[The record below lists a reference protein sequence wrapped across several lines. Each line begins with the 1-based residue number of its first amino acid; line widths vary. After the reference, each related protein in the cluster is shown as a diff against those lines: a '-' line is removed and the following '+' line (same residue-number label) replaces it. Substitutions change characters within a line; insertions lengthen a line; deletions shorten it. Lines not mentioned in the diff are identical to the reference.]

1 MKTLLAALALGVGCA
16 LALPAAHA
24 ETPQD
29 TLIEAIHLD
38 DMISLDPAEMY
49 ELSTYEVNGNVYEGL
64 VAINPHNTGEILH
77 KAAESW
83 TVSDDGLTY
92 TFKLRPSMKFQ
103 TGNAVTAAD
112 VVYSYQRLTA
122 LNKPPAFLIQDLG
135 ISPDNMKDTLKAV
148 DDLTFRMTV
157 DKPYAPSYV
166 INVLCATNFA
176 IVDSQLLKSK
186 EAKQADGTNDW
197 GNGWL
202 KTNSAG
208 SGPFFIKQWKP
219 NEIVTIEANSNYYG
233 DKPKLKRVVWR
244 HIAEESSQ
252 RLLLESGDIDI
263 ARNLEADQLDG
274 LRQKGGF
281 EYTGTA
287 QNTNLYMGLNTKNQ
301 YLANPKVREAIRY
314 LIDYDGLQKTALREG
329 WIINQTFLPNGVM
342 GFVDS
347 RPFKLDID
355 KAKALLAEAGY
366 PNGFPITVNV
376 ASTEQSR
383 MDIAQSMQA
392 TFAKVGIQL
401 KILASDQ
408 KTVITAYRARKHDM
422 ALLTWGIDYFDP
434 ATNMSFVVNLDNSDD
449 AKSKPLAWRN
459 GWMNPELND
468 KAAALK
474 MERDADKRKAGYQ
487 AMIQEWQDISP
498 FAMMYQQN
506 WVAALLPKVKNFFI
520 GPSNEMTQYL
530 TVYKE

>member
-1 MKTLLAALALGVGCA
+1 MRKLLAVLALGASCA
-16 LALPAAHA
+16 LAMPAAQA
-24 ETPQD
+24 ATPKD
-29 TLIEAIHLD
+29 TLIEAWHMD
-38 DMISLDPAEMY
+38 DIITLDPAEMY
-49 ELSTYEVNGNVYEGL
+49 ELSTYEVNGNVYEAL
-64 VAINPHNTGEILH
+64 VAINPHNTSEILH

-83 TVSDDGLTY
+83 TVSDDGKTY
-92 TFKLRPSMKFQ
+92 TFKLRPNMKFQ
-103 TGNAVTAAD
+103 SGNPLTAAD

-122 LNKPPAFLIQDLG
+122 LNKAPAFLIQDMG
-135 ISPDNMKDTLKAV
+135 ITPDNMKDTLKAV
-148 DDLTFRMTV
+148 DDLTFQMTV

-166 INVLCATNFA
+166 INVLCATNFS
-176 IVDSQLLKSK
+176 IVDSKLLQSK

-208 SGPFFIKQWKP
+208 SGPFAIKQWKP
-219 NEIVTIEANSNYYG
+219 NEVITMEVNPNYYG
-233 DKPKLKRVVWR
+233 TKPKLKRVVWR

-252 RLLLESGDIDI
+252 RLLLESGDVDI
-263 ARNLEADQLDG
+263 ARNLSADQLDG
-274 LRQKGGF
+274 LRAKGGF
-281 EYTGTA
+281 ETTATA
-287 QNTNLYMGLNTKNQ
+287 QNTNLYMGMNTKNQ
-301 YLANPKVREAIRY
+301 YLANPKVRQAIRY
-314 LIDYDGLQKTALREG
+314 LVDYDGLVKTALREG
-329 WIINQTFLPNGVM
+329 WVINQTFLPNGVM

-347 RPFKLDID
+347 HPFTLDID

-383 MDIAQSMQA
+383 MDIAQSLQE

-434 ATNMSFVVNLDNSDD
+434 ATNMSFVVNTDNSDKP
-449 AKSKPLAWRN
+449 ASKPLAWRN
-459 GWMNPELND
+459 GWMNEDLNA

-474 MERDADKRKAGYQ
+474 MERDGDKRKAGYQ
-487 AMIQEWQDISP
+487 EMIKEWQPISP

-506 WVAALLPKVKNFFI
+506 WVAALTPKVKNFFI
-520 GPSNEMTQYL
+520 GPSNEMTQYVD
-530 TVYKE
+530 VYKE

>member
-1 MKTLLAALALGVGCA
+1 
-16 LALPAAHA
+16 
-24 ETPQD
+24 
-29 TLIEAIHLD
+29 
-38 DMISLDPAEMY
+38 
-49 ELSTYEVNGNVYEGL
+49 
-64 VAINPHNTGEILH
+64 
-77 KAAESW
+77 
-83 TVSDDGLTY
+83 
-92 TFKLRPSMKFQ
+92 MKFQ
-103 TGNAVTAAD
+103 SGNPVTAAD

-135 ISPDNMKDTLKAV
+135 ITPDNMKDTLQAV

-157 DKPYAPSYV
+157 DQPYAPSYV
-166 INVLCATNFA
+166 INVLCATNFS

-219 NEIVTIEANSNYYG
+219 NEIVTIEANPNYYG
-233 DKPKLKRVVWR
+233 PKPKLKRVVWR
-244 HIAEESSQ
+244 HNAEESSQ

-281 EYTGTA
+281 DYTGTA

-301 YLANPKVREAIRY
+301 YLANPKVRQAIRY

-329 WIINQTFLPNGVM
+329 WVINETFLPNGVM

-376 ASTEQSR
+376 ASTEQTR

-434 ATNMSFVVNLDNSDD
+434 ATNMSFVVNLDNADD

-459 GWMNPELND
+459 GWIDPELNA

-487 AMIQEWQDISP
+487 AMIEQWQPISP

-506 WVAALLPKVKNFFI
+506 WVAALSPKVKNFFI

>member
-1 MKTLLAALALGVGCA
+1 
-16 LALPAAHA
+16 
-24 ETPQD
+24 
-29 TLIEAIHLD
+29 
-38 DMISLDPAEMY
+38 
-49 ELSTYEVNGNVYEGL
+49 
-64 VAINPHNTGEILH
+64 
-77 KAAESW
+77 
-83 TVSDDGLTY
+83 
-92 TFKLRPSMKFQ
+92 
-103 TGNAVTAAD
+103 
-112 VVYSYQRLTA
+112 
-122 LNKPPAFLIQDLG
+122 
-135 ISPDNMKDTLKAV
+135 
-148 DDLTFRMTV
+148 MTV
-157 DKPYAPSYV
+157 DQPYAPSYV
-166 INVLCATNFA
+166 INVLCATNFS

-219 NEIVTIEANSNYYG
+219 NEIVTIEVNPNYYG
-233 DKPKLKRVVWR
+233 PKPKLKRVVWR

-281 EYTGTA
+281 DYTGTA

-301 YLANPKVREAIRY
+301 YLANPKVRQAIRY

-329 WIINQTFLPNGVM
+329 WVINQTFLPNGVM

-376 ASTEQSR
+376 ASTEQTR

-434 ATNMSFVVNLDNSDD
+434 ATNMSFVVNSDNSDD

-459 GWMNPELND
+459 GWIDPELNA

-487 AMIQEWQDISP
+487 AMIEEWQPISP

-506 WVAALLPKVKNFFI
+506 WVAALSPKVKNFFI

>member
-1 MKTLLAALALGVGCA
+1 MKKLLAALALGVGCA
-16 LALPAAHA
+16 LALPSAHA
-24 ETPQD
+24 ATPQD

-49 ELSTYEVNGNVYEGL
+49 ELSTYEVNGNVYEAL

-83 TVSDDGLTY
+83 TVSDDGKTF
-92 TFKLRPSMKFQ
+92 TFKLRPNMKFQ
-103 TGNAVTAAD
+103 SANPVTAAD

-135 ISPDNMKDTLKAV
+135 ISPDHMKDTLQAV

-157 DKPYAPSYV
+157 DQPYAPSYV
-166 INVLCATNFA
+166 INVLCATNFS

-219 NEIVTIEANSNYYG
+219 NEIVTIEVNSNYYG
-233 DKPKLKRVVWR
+233 PKPKLKRVVWR

-281 EYTGTA
+281 DYTGTA
-287 QNTNLYMGLNTKNQ
+287 QNTNLYLGLNTKNQ
-301 YLANPKVREAIRY
+301 YLANPKVRQAIRY

-329 WIINQTFLPNGVM
+329 WVINQTFLPNGVM

-376 ASTEQSR
+376 ASTEQTR

-434 ATNMSFVVNLDNSDD
+434 ATNMSFVVNLDNADD

-459 GWMNPELND
+459 GWMDPELNA

-487 AMIQEWQDISP
+487 AMIEEWQPISP
-498 FAMMYQQN
+498 FAMIYQQN
-506 WVAALLPKVKNFFI
+506 WVAALSPKVKNFFI

>member
-1 MKTLLAALALGVGCA
+1 MKKLLAALALGVGCA

-29 TLIEAIHLD
+29 TLIEARHLD

-49 ELSTYEVNGNVYEGL
+49 ELSTYEVNGNVYEAL

-83 TVSDDGLTY
+83 TVSDDGKTF
-92 TFKLRPSMKFQ
+92 TFKLRPNMKFQ
-103 TGNAVTAAD
+103 SGNPVTAAD

-135 ISPDNMKDTLKAV
+135 ISPDNMKDTLQAV

-157 DKPYAPSYV
+157 DQPYAPSYV
-166 INVLCATNFA
+166 INVLCATNFS

-219 NEIVTIEANSNYYG
+219 NEIVTIEVNPNYYG

-281 EYTGTA
+281 DYTGTA
-287 QNTNLYMGLNTKNQ
+287 QNTNLYLGLNTKNQ
-301 YLANPKVREAIRY
+301 YLANPKVRQAIRY

-329 WIINQTFLPNGVM
+329 WVINQTFLPNGVM

-376 ASTEQSR
+376 ASTEQTR

-434 ATNMSFVVNLDNSDD
+434 ATNMSFVVNLDNADD

-459 GWMNPELND
+459 GWIDPELNA

-487 AMIQEWQDISP
+487 AMIEEWQPISP

-506 WVAALLPKVKNFFI
+506 WVAALSPKVKNFFI

>member
-1 MKTLLAALALGVGCA
+1 MWGYWG
-16 LALPAAHA
+16 
-24 ETPQD
+24 
-29 TLIEAIHLD
+29 
-38 DMISLDPAEMY
+38 Y
-49 ELSTYEVNGNVYEGL
+49 GWG
-64 VAINPHNTGEILH
+64 
-77 KAAESW
+77 
-83 TVSDDGLTY
+83 
-92 TFKLRPSMKFQ
+92 
-103 TGNAVTAAD
+103 TA
-112 VVYSYQRLTA
+112 YQ
-122 LNKPPAFLIQDLG
+122 PGYI
-135 ISPDNMKDTLKAV
+135 
-148 DDLTFRMTV
+148 
-157 DKPYAPSYV
+157 
-166 INVLCATNFA
+166 
-176 IVDSQLLKSK
+176 
-186 EAKQADGTNDW
+186 TND
-197 GNGWL
+197 
-202 KTNSAG
+202 T
-208 SGPFFIKQWKP
+208 
-219 NEIVTIEANSNYYG
+219 IVTIEVNSNYYG
-233 DKPKLKRVVWR
+233 PKPKLKRVVWR

-281 EYTGTA
+281 DYTGTA
-287 QNTNLYMGLNTKNQ
+287 QNTNLYLGLNTKNQ
-301 YLANPKVREAIRY
+301 YLANPKVRQAIRY

-329 WIINQTFLPNGVM
+329 WVINETFLPNGVI

-366 PNGFPITVNV
+366 PDGFPITVNV

-434 ATNMSFVVNLDNSDD
+434 ATNMSFVVNLDNADD

-459 GWMNPELND
+459 GWMDPELNA

-487 AMIQEWQDISP
+487 AMIEEWQPISP
-498 FAMMYQQN
+498 FAMIYQQN
-506 WVAALLPKVKNFFI
+506 WVAALSPKVKNFFI

>member
-1 MKTLLAALALGVGCA
+1 MKKLLAALALGIGCA

-24 ETPQD
+24 ATPQD

-49 ELSTYEVNGNVYEGL
+49 ELSTYEVNGNVYEAL

-92 TFKLRPSMKFQ
+92 TFKLRPNMKFQ

-112 VVYSYQRLTA
+112 LVYSYQRLTA
-122 LNKPPAFLIQDLG
+122 LN
-135 ISPDNMKDTLKAV
+135 
-148 DDLTFRMTV
+148 
-157 DKPYAPSYV
+157 KPYAPSYV

-281 EYTGTA
+281 DYTGTA

-301 YLANPKVREAIRY
+301 YLANPKVRQAIRY

-376 ASTEQSR
+376 ASTVQER
-383 MDIAQSMQA
+383 MDIAQSMQS

-408 KTVITAYRARKHDM
+408 KTVITTYRARKHDI
-422 ALLTWGIDYFDP
+422 ALLTWGVDYFDP
-434 ATNMSFVVNLDNSDD
+434 NTNMAFVVNLDNADN

-474 MERDADKRKAGYQ
+474 IKRDADKRKAGYQ

-506 WVAALLPKVKNFFI
+506 WVAALSPKVKNFFI

>member
-1 MKTLLAALALGVGCA
+1 MKKLLAALALGVGCA

-24 ETPQD
+24 ATPQD
-29 TLIEAIHLD
+29 TLIEAAHLD

-49 ELSTYEVNGNVYEGL
+49 ELSTYEVNGNVYEAL

-83 TVSDDGLTY
+83 TVSDDGKTF
-92 TFKLRPSMKFQ
+92 TFKLRPNMKFQ
-103 TGNAVTAAD
+103 SGNPVTAAD

-135 ISPDNMKDTLKAV
+135 ITPDNMKDTLQAV

-157 DKPYAPSYV
+157 DQPYAPSYV
-166 INVLCATNFA
+166 INVLCATNFS

-219 NEIVTIEANSNYYG
+219 NEIVTIEVNANYYG
-233 DKPKLKRVVWR
+233 AKPKLKRVVWR

-281 EYTGTA
+281 DYTGTA

-301 YLANPKVREAIRY
+301 YLANPKVRQAIRY

-329 WIINQTFLPNGVM
+329 WVINQTFLPNGVM

-366 PNGFPITVNV
+366 PDGFPITVNV
-376 ASTEQSR
+376 ASTEQTR

-434 ATNMSFVVNLDNSDD
+434 ATNMSFVVNLDNADD

-459 GWMNPELND
+459 GWIDPELNA

-487 AMIQEWQDISP
+487 AMIEEWQPISP

-506 WVAALLPKVKNFFI
+506 WVAALSPKVKNFFI

>member
-1 MKTLLAALALGVGCA
+1 MKKLLAVLALGVGCA

-24 ETPQD
+24 ATPQD

-49 ELSTYEVNGNVYEGL
+49 ELSTYEVNGNVYEAL
-64 VAINPHNTGEILH
+64 VAINPHNTAEILH

-83 TVSDDGLTY
+83 TVSDDGKTF
-92 TFKLRPSMKFQ
+92 TFKLRPNMKFQ
-103 TGNAVTAAD
+103 SGNPVTAAD

-135 ISPDNMKDTLKAV
+135 ISADNMKDTLQAV

-157 DKPYAPSYV
+157 DQPYAPSYV
-166 INVLCATNFA
+166 INVLCATNFS

-219 NEIVTIEANSNYYG
+219 NEIVTIEVNPNYYG
-233 DKPKLKRVVWR
+233 PKPKLKRVVWR

-281 EYTGTA
+281 DYTGTA

-301 YLANPKVREAIRY
+301 YLANPKVRQAIRY

-329 WIINQTFLPNGVM
+329 WVINETFLPNGVM

-376 ASTEQSR
+376 ASTEQTR

-434 ATNMSFVVNLDNSDD
+434 ATNMSFVVNLDNADD

-459 GWMNPELND
+459 GWIDPELNA

-487 AMIQEWQDISP
+487 AMIEEWQPISP

-506 WVAALLPKVKNFFI
+506 WVAALSPKVKKFFI

>member
-1 MKTLLAALALGVGCA
+1 MNKLLAALALGVGCA

-24 ETPQD
+24 ATPQD
-29 TLIEAIHLD
+29 TLIEAVHLD

-49 ELSTYEVNGNVYEGL
+49 ELSTYEVNGNVYEAL

-83 TVSDDGLTY
+83 TVSDDGKTF
-92 TFKLRPSMKFQ
+92 TFKLRPNMKFQ
-103 TGNAVTAAD
+103 SGNPVTAAD

-135 ISPDNMKDTLKAV
+135 ISTDNMKDTLQAV

-157 DKPYAPSYV
+157 DQPYAPSYV
-166 INVLCATNFA
+166 INVLCATNFS

-219 NEIVTIEANSNYYG
+219 NEIVTIEVNPNYYG
-233 DKPKLKRVVWR
+233 SKPKLKRVVWR

-281 EYTGTA
+281 DYTGTA
-287 QNTNLYMGLNTKNQ
+287 QNTNLYMGLNTKNE
-301 YLANPKVREAIRY
+301 YLANPKVRQAIRY

-329 WIINQTFLPNGVM
+329 WVINQTFLPNGVM

-376 ASTEQSR
+376 ASTEQTR

-434 ATNMSFVVNLDNSDD
+434 ATNMSFVVNLDNGDD

-459 GWMNPELND
+459 GWIDPELNA

-487 AMIQEWQDISP
+487 AMIEEWQPISP
-498 FAMMYQQN
+498 FAMLYQQN
-506 WVAALLPKVKNFFI
+506 WVAALSPKVKNFFI

>member
-1 MKTLLAALALGVGCA
+1 MKKLLAALALGVGCA
-16 LALPAAHA
+16 LALTAAHA
-24 ETPQD
+24 ATPQD
-29 TLIEAIHLD
+29 TLIEAAHLD

-49 ELSTYEVNGNVYEGL
+49 ELSTYEVNGNVYEAL

-83 TVSDDGLTY
+83 TVSDDGKTF
-92 TFKLRPSMKFQ
+92 TFKLRPNMKFQ
-103 TGNAVTAAD
+103 SGNPVTAAD

-135 ISPDNMKDTLKAV
+135 ITPDNMKDTLQAV

-157 DKPYAPSYV
+157 DQPYAPSYV
-166 INVLCATNFA
+166 VNVLCATNFS

-219 NEIVTIEANSNYYG
+219 NEIVTIEVNANYYG
-233 DKPKLKRVVWR
+233 AKPKLKRVVWR

-281 EYTGTA
+281 DYTGTA

-301 YLANPKVREAIRY
+301 YLANPKVRQAIRY

-329 WIINQTFLPNGVM
+329 WVINQTFLPNGVM

-376 ASTEQSR
+376 ASTEQTR

-392 TFAKVGIQL
+392 TFANVGIQL

-434 ATNMSFVVNLDNSDD
+434 ATNMSFVVNLDNADD

-459 GWMNPELND
+459 GWIDPELNA

-487 AMIQEWQDISP
+487 AMIEEWQPISP

-506 WVAALLPKVKNFFI
+506 WVAALSPKVKNFFI